1 MAQYDRNTL
10 EKLIDGKLPWPE
22 VKRIMC
28 SFKDRNRFEKCIEIL
43 QDRVDWKE
51 KILLPLG
58 LHLYIVEKDDNSRV
72 VKCDCGFEF
81 GDYQQNWK
89 MKALIYVRDTEESLQ
104 EIYPPLMHSDPSSI
118 VLRDYHCPGCMTQLE
133 VEAVPPGY
141 PVIFDFQPD
150 LDTFYREWLGKEI

>member
-1 MAQYDRNTL
+1 MAEYDRDTL
-10 EKLIDGKLPWPE
+10 EKLIDGKLPWPD

-28 SFKDRNRFEKCIEIL
+28 SFKDRTRFEKCIEIF

-118 VLRDYHCPGCMTQLE
+118 VLRDYYCPGCMTQLE
-133 VEAVPPGY
+133 VEAVPHGY